1 MAYITNYSLQVKTT
15 KPKTYSRKKLIIIG
29 FLIFAFGLGACFPGA
44 AKKVRSV
51 VFPFLE
57 PNVQEAFSSMLEDLD
72 RGEPISDAASVFCR
86 EIIFGE
92 AN

>member
-1 MAYITNYSLQVKTT
+1 M
-15 KPKTYSRKKLIIIG
+15 
-29 FLIFAFGLGACFPGA
+29 FPGA